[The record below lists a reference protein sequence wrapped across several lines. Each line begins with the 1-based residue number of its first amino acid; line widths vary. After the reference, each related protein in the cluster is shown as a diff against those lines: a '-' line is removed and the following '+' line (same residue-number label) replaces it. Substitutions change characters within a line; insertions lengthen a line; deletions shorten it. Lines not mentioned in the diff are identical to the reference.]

1 MPPPWRTRSPWGRGW
16 RFRKS
21 DGRTTLGQQGNAST
35 AHEITKVK
43 IAEELEEEEI
53 GEDFGELVKFT
64 IGGFAGGLALGVL
77 LDSFGLQLSPVGQ
90 WLVRTLSGEGESV
103 FEGFYALRQR
113 FRRARGTMAEAY
125 GWGKLLGMMAPWIV
139 DWGSRT
145 LGVAVYG
152 VQGFYIPYLYSM
164 SDQIGANVSGL
175 LFLRRQEGSWPAAMG
190 RYLRH
195 PVLLTS
201 LMVVLLVP
209 AGLFLA
215 RVGGFSPTTQTY
227 TALEAMAANLCWV
240 PPLVG
245 ALVERFGPNPPA

>member
-1 MPPPWRTRSPWGRGW
+1 MTEV
-16 RFRKS
+16 K
-21 DGRTTLGQQGNAST
+21 TTEG
-35 AHEITKVK
+35 
-43 IAEELEEEEI
+43 LEEEET
-53 GEDFGELVKFT
+53 GEEFGELAQFT
-64 IGGFAGGLALGVL
+64 IAGFAGGLALGVL
-77 LDSFGLQLSPVGQ
+77 LDFLGLQLSPVGQ

-113 FRRARGTMAEAY
+113 FRRAKGTMAEAY

-139 DWGSRT
+139 DWGSRA
-145 LGVAVYG
+145 LGVDVYG
-152 VQGFYIPYLYSM
+152 VQGFYIPFVYSM

-175 LFLRRQEGSWPAAMG
+175 LFLRREAGSWPVAMA
-190 RYLRH
+190 RYVRH

-201 LMVVLLVP
+201 LTVVLLVP
-209 AGLFLA
+209 AGLLLA

-245 ALVERFGPNPPA
+245 ALLERSRARRAS